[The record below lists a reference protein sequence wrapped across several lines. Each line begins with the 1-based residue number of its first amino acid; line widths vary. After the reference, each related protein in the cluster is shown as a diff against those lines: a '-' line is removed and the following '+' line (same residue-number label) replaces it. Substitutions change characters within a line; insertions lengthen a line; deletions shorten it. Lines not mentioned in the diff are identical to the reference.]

1 VVALTVSLF
10 VTLILT
16 VGFFWYRG
24 LAVNGNVIFTCRR
37 PVGTPLTWGEAMIAA
52 TYVFFTMWW
61 VYGVVPHQFLTWAD
75 SELAWRPD
83 RFLNGPKLPGLGT
96 NLFQAQSTEIIAGD
110 GGGWLPFTITYRTIR
125 DIIAVAIYGV
135 FLAGNIAVWS
145 LWQNRDKA
153 VAKAEEAQSA
163 PSTYGRPLVREGVS

>member
-1 VVALTVSLF
+1 MVAFTVSLF

-24 LAVNGNVIFTCRR
+24 LAIGGNTIFKCRR
-37 PVGTPLTWGEAMIAA
+37 PVGTPLTWGEAMMSA
-52 TYVFFTMWW
+52 TYVFFLMWW

-83 RFLNGPKLPGLGT
+83 RFLNGPKIPGT
-96 NLFQAQSTEIIAGD
+96 DVHLFQAQSTEID
-110 GGGWLPFTITYRTIR
+110 GQGGWMPFTITYRTIR

-153 VAKAEEAQSA
+153 EAKAEEAKSA
-163 PSTYGRPLVREGVS
+163 PSSYGRPLVREGVS